1 MTHEYTDRRALA
13 VAQQVHRSAD
23 AKQTFL
29 FGSRARGDHLPN
41 SDIDLLVITDRART
55 DGWLEDLRQ
64 QAREIQKTR
73 LPEASGID
81 VIHMPEEE
89 FLGRTHL
96 RNNMAN
102 TILKEGLPVM
112 SGEKPGYRNDFSDEE
127 VDWNDVDQKLDD
139 ANGAARWIEA
149 IEQAGIMDLGDD
161 KQFGR
166 MAQNALEFAYKAT
179 LAAYGCD
186 YPTTGRDGHNVTII
200 TRLLRENDIVADH
213 EDVPG
218 ERHRYL
224 TEFGGAAVYA
234 HEHPPLDRRSIAEDV
249 PQAVQQLKDLVDRAR
264 GRTE

>member
-41 SDIDLLVITDRART
+41 SDIDLLVITARART

-112 SGEKPGYRNDFSDEE
+112 SGEKLGYRNGLSDEG

-139 ANGAARWIEA
+139 ADGAARWIEA
-149 IEQAGIMDLGDD
+149 IEQAGIMNLGDD

-166 MAQNALEFAYKAT
+166 MAQNALEFAHKAT

-186 YPTTGRDGHNVTII
+186 YPTTGRDGHNLTII
-200 TRLLRENDIVADH
+200 TRLLRENGIVADH
-213 EDVPG
+213 EEVPG

-224 TEFGGAAVYA
+224 TEFGGAAVHA
-234 HEHPPLDRRSIAEDV
+234 HRHPPLDRRSIAEDV
-249 PQAVQQLKDLVDRAR
+249 PQAVQQLKDLVDQAR